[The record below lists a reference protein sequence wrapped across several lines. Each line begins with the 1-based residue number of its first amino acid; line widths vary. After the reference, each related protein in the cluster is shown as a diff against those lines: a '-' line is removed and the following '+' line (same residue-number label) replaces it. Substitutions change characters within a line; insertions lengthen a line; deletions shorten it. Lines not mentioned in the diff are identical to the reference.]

1 MSLLGL
7 FRSKARK
14 YLQVFLQI
22 ELEVLLVVVGVDV
35 AEVLQRLVVRAND
48 REHALQSSQLVHR
61 GVSRLVRVRNLRKT

>member
-61 GVSRLVRVRNLRKT
+61 FVSRLVRVRNLRKT